1 MGKLQLVVLENDSDY
16 CILHLDDRKFKSHL
30 LQVLL
35 KNGLSSSDEAIV
47 QKQVFNETKLNI
59 V

>member
-1 MGKLQLVVLENDSDY
+1 MLENDSDY

-35 KNGLSSSDEAIV
+35 KNGSSDEAIV